1 MSYESAGLP
10 FSARGPR
17 LRSKQV
23 QGRTGAG
30 AYSMGFKEGQRPGRQ
45 DELRPPCP
53 SAAPP
58 RPALCPPPSPEARA
72 SHLVL
77 QPRPSLPAPL
87 SSEPE
92 AAAVAPRVRTRPLA
106 ASRRGGCPARPR
118 LSAWA
123 PSLTLPHAQ
132 SGVARRSPTAAGSC
146 TPGVLGPCC
155 PPPRPPRVQR
165 PRPQAG
171 PRSSACAGRDRTH
184 PLAGPG
190 GLVPASSFA
199 LGNPK
204 PTTPTPPPNL
214 WPHSKER
221 PPNSKGPTVRFSCD
235 GSLMLF
241 LTH

>member
-23 QGRTGAG
+23 QGRTGA
-30 AYSMGFKEGQRPGRQ
+30 EGLLDGLQGRPEAWEAGRAAA
-45 DELRPPCP
+45 PVP

-72 SHLVL
+72 SHLL
-77 QPRPSLPAPL
+77 WQPRPSLPAPL

-146 TPGVLGPCC
+146 TPGGPGPCS
-155 PPPRPPRVQR
+155 PPPRPPRGQR

-171 PRSSACAGRDRTH
+171 PRSSACAGRDQTH

-204 PTTPTPPPNL
+204 PTTPTPLPNL
-214 WPHSKER
+214 CPHSKER